1 MKLNKLY
8 QRAANQKVNT
18 FQVETQGNLYRTI
31 TGFEDGIKTK
41 SAWTE
46 CFGKNVGKT
55 NETSDVEQARKE
67 AEALHRKKLE
77 LGFFED
83 INNIDNS
90 TLFKPMLAC
99 DYNDYKDKIEY
110 PVYVQPKLDG
120 IRCIVRKDGMWS
132 RNGKPII
139 SAPHIFENMKHLFVK
154 DPNLI
159 VDGEL
164 YIHSNN
170 NDFNTICSLVKK
182 QKPT

>member
-46 CFGKNVGKT
+46 CFGKNIGKA

-77 LGFFED
+77 SSKMSLFNPALCSVYRGSFF
-83 INNIDNS
+83 
-90 TLFKPMLAC
+90 
-99 DYNDYKDKIEY
+99 
-110 PVYVQPKLDG
+110 
-120 IRCIVRKDGMWS
+120 IV
-132 RNGKPII
+132 
-139 SAPHIFENMKHLFVK
+139 
-154 DPNLI
+154 
-159 VDGEL
+159 
-164 YIHSNN
+164 
-170 NDFNTICSLVKK
+170 
-182 QKPT
+182 

>member
-55 NETSDVEQARKE
+55 NETTDVEQAQKE

-77 LGFFED
+77 LGLDLGLE
-83 INNIDNS
+83 
-90 TLFKPMLAC
+90 LR
-99 DYNDYKDKIEY
+99 
-110 PVYVQPKLDG
+110 LDG
-120 IRCIVRKDGMWS
+120 FRAM
-132 RNGKPII
+132 
-139 SAPHIFENMKHLFVK
+139 L
-154 DPNLI
+154 
-159 VDGEL
+159 
-164 YIHSNN
+164 
-170 NDFNTICSLVKK
+170 
-182 QKPT
+182 